1 MRLRSQ
7 VVVVAIARYLFTFM
21 RWDRTRSLT
30 GALSSTLSLSLCVYR
45 SSQLVSSM
53 TLSQQAG
60 FCLRCSIPE
69 NLFVMHK
76 HTLSFCTRSLS
87 AATAAQ
93 RSVVAEAAAAATAAY
108 WFVLCLNF
116 FQFFCCVQSRR
127 RSAVSPPLKRV
138 EFSTFHSLC
147 VCVCTC
153 ACAVA
158 KFN

>member
-21 RWDRTRSLT
+21 RWDHTLR
-30 GALSSTLSLSLCVYR
+30 ALSSTLSLSLCVYR
-45 SSQLVSSM
+45 SSQLVSAM

-60 FCLRCSIPE
+60 FCLLCSIPE

-87 AATAAQ
+87 AAAQ
-93 RSVVAEAAAAATAAY
+93 RSSSSSSNCGLLVCFVFELLPVLLLRSKPTAVRSIAP
-108 WFVLCLNF
+108 FKT
-116 FQFFCCVQSRR
+116 RR
-127 RSAVSPPLKRV
+127 I
-138 EFSTFHSLC
+138 FLC